1 MASFCSECGSELEQ
15 RLAFGQMRGVCPSCE
30 HVHFIDPKVAVG
42 VIVELDGGIVL
53 GKRGHEP
60 NLGRWSFPSGFVD
73 SGEVLEQAA
82 VREVEEETGLKVTVD
97 RLLGVYSS
105 EGERTVFV
113 AYAGS
118 IIGGRLEPGEE
129 CLEVASFPLDQ
140 LPELAFPHDDAIVA
154 AWVSGA
160 GTPVLRPGV
169 PPDRPA
175 PSAMA

>member
-15 RLAFGQMRGVCPSCE
+15 RLAFGQIRGVCPNCE
-30 HVHFIDPKVAVG
+30 HVHFVDPKVAVG

-73 SGEVLEQAA
+73 AGEILEHAA
-82 VREVEEETGLKVTVD
+82 VREVEEETGLRVTMD

-118 IIGGRLEPGEE
+118 IIGGRLEAGEE
-129 CLEVASFPLDQ
+129 CLEVASFPLDR
-140 LPELAFPHDDAIVA
+140 LPDLAFPHDDAIVA
-154 AWVSGA
+154 AWLSGA
-160 GTPVLRPGV
+160 GTPVLRHGV
-169 PPDRPA
+169 PPDKPA
-175 PSAMA
+175 PSATA

>member
-73 SGEVLEQAA
+73 SGEILEQAA
-82 VREVEEETGLKVTVD
+82 VREVEEETGLKVRVD

-118 IIGGRLEPGEE
+118 IIGGRLEAGEE
-129 CLEVASFPLDQ
+129 CLEVASFPLDR
-140 LPELAFPHDDAIVA
+140 LPELAFPHDDKIVA
-154 AWVSGA
+154 AWAAGA
-160 GTPVLRPGV
+160 GTPVLMPGT